1 MDLSRPAKGSRF
13 AWLTKANRSTVAGVA
28 CGLCC
33 AGCVALFAAQ
43 VTSKAEDARNE
54 ALARYGGEQIEVCVA
69 SRSIAAGET
78 ITDGM
83 VDAKLW
89 LADLLPEGAIT
100 QETEIIGKQAGSG
113 IVKGEVISS
122 HRLTKADVTLDI
134 PDGFTAVSIPA
145 RDVQAVGGAL
155 RAGMRA
161 DVYAVGASSTTLL
174 VQNALVLATSSTEG
188 GSLMSESV
196 AWITLAVSP
205 DSVQEL
211 VSAAQNLELY
221 LTLPTLE
228 PEDGEGTEAS
238 ASVDAEGDGGSGS
251 GSSIGVVEENA
262 SMSDVVARGGD
273 GGTEEEGAR

>member
-1 MDLSRPAKGSRF
+1 MSLSRSTKGSKF
-13 AWLTKANRSTVAGVA
+13 ARLSRVSKSTVAGVA

-33 AGCVALFAAQ
+33 AGCVALYAAQ
-43 VTSKAEDARNE
+43 VSNEAEDARNE

-100 QETEIIGKQAGSG
+100 QETEIIGKQAGSS
-113 IVKGEVISS
+113 IIKGEVISS
-122 HRLTKADVTLDI
+122 QRLTRADVSLDI
-134 PDGFTAVSIPA
+134 PEGYTAVSIPA

-161 DVYAVGASSTTLL
+161 DVYAIGSSSATLL
-174 VQNALVLATSSTEG
+174 VRNALVLATNATEG
-188 GSLMSESV
+188 GSLMSDSV

-205 DSVQEL
+205 ELVQEL
-211 VSAAQNLELY
+211 VTAAQNLELY
-221 LTLPTLE
+221 LTLPTAELE
-228 PEDGEGTEAS
+228 VAEAEGGEAAGAGDAGNTGGADDSAPEAS
-238 ASVDAEGDGGSGS
+238 AVDIQDGGSS
-251 GSSIGVVEENA
+251 GGV
-262 SMSDVVARGGD
+262 GG
-273 GGTEEEGAR
+273 GEEGGAQ